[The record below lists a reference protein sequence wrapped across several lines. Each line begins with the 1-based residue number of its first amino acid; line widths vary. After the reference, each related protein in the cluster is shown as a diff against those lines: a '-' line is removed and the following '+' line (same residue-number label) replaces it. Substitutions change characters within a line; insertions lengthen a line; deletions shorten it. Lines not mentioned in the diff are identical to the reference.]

1 MSWLQ
6 RYQICRDSTQLKLF
20 WIHASTV
27 QFSSVKSRTALIRN
41 RVFSSGIGPQIYLTE
56 VRRSAPFSR
65 GCHGECLRIMGYPD
79 KPSSP
84 RGSLS
89 IVLSVLAVH
98 MRTSQRP
105 VGQYVCHWS
114 QSNRAGSLWHFVP
127 RDNGQM
133 YEQPT
138 DHIPHES
145 HFEVSVFSWDD
156 EWLSESPSQLLG
168 VSFG

>member
-1 MSWLQ
+1 MISYLVSKW
-6 RYQICRDSTQLKLF
+6 RY
-20 WIHASTV
+20 TV
-27 QFSSVKSRTALIRN
+27 QFSSVKSRTASIRN
-41 RVFSSGIGPQIYLTE
+41 RVSPPELDLKFFWQ
-56 VRRSAPFSR
+56 RSAVQPPFSR
-65 GCHGECLRIMGYPD
+65 GGHGDSLRIMGYPD

-84 RGSLS
+84 RGSSS

-114 QSNRAGSLWHFVP
+114 QSNRAGTLWHVVP

-145 HFEVSVFSWDD
+145 HFEMSVFSWDD